1 MEWTKE
7 IPEITGTEWG
17 VGRDRDRDEGMKERK
32 ERRNPV
38 GEKVCT
44 QKKYGVRWHGP
55 HISWTDKMIL
65 KLLL

>member
-1 MEWTKE
+1 M
-7 IPEITGTEWG
+7 
-17 VGRDRDRDEGMKERK
+17 GRERDRDEGMKERK

-55 HISWTDKMIL
+55 HIS
-65 KLLL
+65 